1 MRGAAV
7 NEKLKICM
15 VGATAVGK
23 TSLVERYVTSI
34 FRDRYATTI
43 GVKIQTRRVRSSD
56 REVDMILWDLS
67 GQDEFQNVR
76 PEYLRGASGYLVV
89 IDGTRRE
96 TVDTAIS
103 LQEVARVATH
113 DAPFVAVLNKSDLV
127 ATWELDAPVIDTLH
141 ARRWPILRASAKT
154 GEGVE
159 AAFDTLVRAID
170 RRRGEVW
177 ISSH

>member
-1 MRGAAV
+1 MK
-7 NEKLKICM
+7 EKLKVCM

-34 FRDRYATTI
+34 FTDRYATTI
-43 GVKIQTRRVRSSD
+43 GVKIQTRRVRSQD
-56 REVDMILWDLS
+56 RDFDMILWDLS

-76 PEYLRGASGYLVV
+76 PEYLRGAAGYLVV

-103 LQEVARVATH
+103 LQEVARMATH
-113 DAPFVAVLNKSDLV
+113 NAPFVVVLNKADLV
-127 ATWELDAPVIDTLH
+127 ATWELDAHVVETLQARGWPV
-141 ARRWPILRASAKT
+141 ARASART

-159 AAFDTLVRAID
+159 AAFDALIRAVVRQ
-170 RRRGEVW
+170 RGETW
-177 ISSH
+177 ISSR